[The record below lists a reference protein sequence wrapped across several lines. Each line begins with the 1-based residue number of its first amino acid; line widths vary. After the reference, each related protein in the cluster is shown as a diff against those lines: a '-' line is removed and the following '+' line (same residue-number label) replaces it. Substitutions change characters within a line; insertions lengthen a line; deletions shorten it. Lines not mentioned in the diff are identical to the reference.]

1 MFRKSKR
8 DSREKNDEKKYF
20 DVKRKKKFF
29 KKKHTKPPGFTNNP
43 KYFGK
48 KPLETSSSSGERES
62 YSFKGKRKFKNR
74 SNRPKQF
81 VFKRHNK
88 KR

>member
-1 MFRKSKR
+1 MKKENEIG
-8 DSREKNDEKKYF
+8 EKKIIKKKYF
-20 DVKRKKKFF
+20 DVKGKKKFF
-29 KKKHTKPPGFTNNP
+29 KKKHTKPLGFTNNP
-43 KYFGK
+43 EYFGK
-48 KPLETSSSSGERES
+48 KPLETSSSSGKRES

-81 VFKRHNK
+81 IFKRHNK